1 MAKRNYGKTLGELEQ
16 QIMDIV
22 WQKKYC
28 SVRDVL
34 VILRKDYAYTT
45 IATILQRLHKK
56 GLVNKKKNKKGYKY
70 YPKVTKEFYSK
81 NLASSFLTKSINSF
95 GDMAIASFADSID
108 SLPKEKKDYFIKIL
122 REHKK
127 KI

>member
-1 MAKRNYGKTLGELEQ
+1 MSMKQKQLSPLEQ
-16 QIMDIV
+16 EVMDIV
-22 WQKKYC
+22 WQKKHC
-28 SVRDVL
+28 TVRDVL
-34 VILRKDYAYTT
+34 VILRKVYAYTT

-56 GLVNKKKNKKGYKY
+56 GLVNKKKSKEGYNY
-70 YPKVTKEFYSK
+70 YPKITKEFYSK

-108 SLPKEKKDYFIKIL
+108 SLPKEKRDYFIKIL

-127 KI
+127 RKIE